1 MSSRMA
7 EHLKPGNIDWWPRY
21 EAMLTLAHP
30 SRGIV
35 HGYNPLESCVTDSTE
50 VDQMYTL

>member
-21 EAMLTLAHP
+21 EAMLTLAHLLV
-30 SRGIV
+30 GL
-35 HGYNPLESCVTDSTE
+35 YMAT
-50 VDQMYTL
+50 TLWRAA